1 MLDSPAN
8 KLDPKIKA
16 VWTISALLLTLVII
30 LPLWGLGALIC
41 FEDFPDAMGTTSL
54 VFGIILVA
62 CLVIFCG
69 ILPNLRYARWRYE
82 RTEHQL
88 EIRHGIIWRTQLLVP
103 FIRVQDT
110 NTHQGPLMRAVG
122 LASVTVSTAAGSH
135 TIPGVVVDEADA
147 LRGAIAEQARLA
159 REEL

>member
-8 KLDPKIKA
+8 KLHPKIKA
-16 VWTISALLLTLVII
+16 VWTISALLLVLACA
-30 LPLWGLGALIC
+30 LPTWGLASLIC
-41 FEDFPDAMGTTSL
+41 IEDFPEALGTVSA
-54 VFGIILVA
+54 VFGIVLVA
-62 CLVIFCG
+62 CLVIFCA

-82 RTEHQL
+82 MTEHQL
-88 EIRHGIIWRTQLLVP
+88 DIRHGIIWRTQLLVP

-110 NTHQGPLMRAVG
+110 NTHQGPLMRAFG

-135 TIPGVVVDEADA
+135 TIPGVAVNEADA
-147 LRGAIAEQARLA
+147 LRAAIAEQARLA